1 MTELG
6 EKSALAKP
14 IKEGRKGKI
23 KVSVRDI
30 CSGKRINGATV
41 IVNGK
46 SKKTGSDED
55 VLFSEESLGIADVKV
70 NKHFEEA
77 DYSTFIVHYPRIL
90 KSFEAKS
97 TETDTVFIEEDKEA
111 KLRIEMSVYNVFEKI
126 VFHRRKIIWG
136 ADEDEDKYG
145 HWWVVVDDKTSFGW
159 WPKYPVGS
167 EENRKM
173 KPPEAP
179 SSLPSDASRM
189 QKIQFKFNKAVY
201 SVKQKMYQL
210 AGDPITQTFMGVEG
224 ELNGKYFG
232 GTDTRDAHHVGN
244 DSGDEQ
250 YKPVR
255 KDCIEY
261 VEIREKV
268 IAFANNYKSKYSD
281 KWSWRLEGGN
291 HCHTFQKRLM
301 KDCGLGNVKII
312 K

>member
-6 EKSALAKP
+6 EKSGLAKP
-14 IKEGRKGKI
+14 IKGVKKGKI
-23 KVSVRDI
+23 KVSVRDV
-30 CSGKRINGATV
+30 CTGKRINGATV

-46 SKKTGSDED
+46 SKKTGDDED
-55 VLFSEESLGIADVKV
+55 VLFTEEPLGVADVRV

-77 DYSTFIVHYPRIL
+77 DYSTFTVHYPRIL

-97 TETDTVFIEEDKEA
+97 TETDIAFIEKDKEA
-111 KLRIEMSVYNVFEKI
+111 KLRIELSVYKIVEKI
-126 VFHRRKIIWG
+126 VFHRRKIIWRAG
-136 ADEDEDKYG
+136 EDEDKYG
-145 HWWVVVDDKTSFGW
+145 HWWVVIDDKTSFGW

-167 EENRKM
+167 EENQKM
-173 KPPEAP
+173 KPPKAP
-179 SSLPSDASRM
+179 SDLPSDSSRM
-189 QKIQFKFNKAVY
+189 QKIQFKLDRAVY
-201 SVKQKMYQL
+201 FVKQKMYQL
-210 AGDPITQTFMGVEG
+210 SGDPTIQTFMGVEG

-244 DSGDEQ
+244 DAGDEQ

-261 VEIREKV
+261 AEIRKKIIEFSK
-268 IAFANNYKSKYSD
+268 NYKSKYGD

-301 KDCGLGNVKII
+301 KDCSLDNVKVI